1 VKNKNNC
8 TSKQQRSKI
17 LIIGDSH
24 ARGCGA
30 ELLNSLG
37 KTLEVMGAVM
47 PGSSLEHITRSARRE
62 VSQLHHDDGVVI
74 LGGANDINTNES
86 KLVSNT

>member
-1 VKNKNNC
+1 
-8 TSKQQRSKI
+8 
-17 LIIGDSH
+17 
-24 ARGCGA
+24 
-30 ELLNSLG
+30 
-37 KTLEVMGAVM
+37 M